1 MNLQLFLL
9 LIVVV
14 TALAFDFTN
23 GFHDTGNAMAT
34 SIASGALAPR
44 VAVALSAVLNLIGAF
59 LSTAVAATIAKGLI
73 DANLVTLEL
82 VFAGLVGGIVW
93 NLLTWLLG
101 IPSSSSHA
109 LIGGIVGA
117 TIAAVGLRGVIWS
130 GVVSKVIVP
139 AVVAALLATLVGAVG
154 TWLVYRTTRGVAEKR
169 TERGFRRGQIGSAS
183 LVSLAH
189 GTNDA
194 QKTMGVIFLALMSY
208 GAVSTTHGAA
218 AVGDRELRRGHGRR
232 YLPGWLAHHPHPRQR
247 AGRDQTTA
255 GYGRRVVIG
264 RRHSVVRALRLCAV
278 HNAGRDRVRAGQRR
292 RQARRRGAL
301 GVAGRMVVAWL
312 VTLPLAGLVGAFT
325 YGLVHFIGGYPGA
338 ILGFA
343 LLWLTAT
350 AIWLRSRRAPI
361 DHTNVNADWEGN
373 LTAGL
378 EAGAQPLA
386 DQRPPVPAPP
396 APTPHRTT
404 EHHSSA
410 SPRGT
415 PRECL
420 VQLHGHPEDPDLQSA
435 SRRAAT
441 GPVRGGRAAA
451 GRRRRCRRHRAPAP
465 AAGCRQLGDLRAGAC
480 GSHHWSAVYRP

>member
-208 GAVSTTHGAA
+208 GAVSTTASVPPLWVIVSCAVAMAAGTYLGGWRIIRTLGKGLVEIKPPQGMAAESSSA
-218 AVGDRELRRGHGRR
+218 AVILLSAHFGYALSTTQVVTGSVLGSGVGK
-232 YLPGWLAHHPHPRQR
+232 PGAE
-247 AGRDQTTA
+247 
-255 GYGRRVVIG
+255 
-264 RRHSVVRALRLCAV
+264 VRW
-278 HNAGRDRVRAGQRR
+278 
-292 RQARRRGAL
+292 

-396 APTPHRTT
+396 APTP
-404 EHHSSA
+404 
-410 SPRGT
+410 P
-415 PRECL
+415 PN
-420 VQLHGHPEDPDLQSA
+420 
-435 SRRAAT
+435 
-441 GPVRGGRAAA
+441 
-451 GRRRRCRRHRAPAP
+451 HRAPQFGVTTRNAP
-465 AAGCRQLGDLRAGAC
+465 
-480 GSHHWSAVYRP
+480 

>member
-208 GAVSTTHGAA
+208 GAVSTTASVPPLWVIVSCAVAMAAGTYLGGWPIIRTLGKGLVEIKPPQGMAAESSSA
-218 AVGDRELRRGHGRR
+218 AVILLSAHFGYALSTTQVATGSVLGSGVGK
-232 YLPGWLAHHPHPRQR
+232 PGAE
-247 AGRDQTTA
+247 
-255 GYGRRVVIG
+255 
-264 RRHSVVRALRLCAV
+264 VRW
-278 HNAGRDRVRAGQRR
+278 
-292 RQARRRGAL
+292 

-396 APTPHRTT
+396 APTP
-404 EHHSSA
+404 
-410 SPRGT
+410 P
-415 PRECL
+415 PN
-420 VQLHGHPEDPDLQSA
+420 
-435 SRRAAT
+435 
-441 GPVRGGRAAA
+441 
-451 GRRRRCRRHRAPAP
+451 HRAPQFGVTTRNAP
-465 AAGCRQLGDLRAGAC
+465 
-480 GSHHWSAVYRP
+480 

>member
-169 TERGFRRGQIGSAS
+169 TKRGFRRGQIGSAS

-208 GAVSTTHGAA
+208 GAVSTTASVPPLWVIVSCAVAMAAGTYLGGWRIIRTLGKGLVEIKPPQGMAAESSSA
-218 AVGDRELRRGHGRR
+218 AVILLSAHFGYALSTTQVATGSVLGSGVGK
-232 YLPGWLAHHPHPRQR
+232 PGAE
-247 AGRDQTTA
+247 
-255 GYGRRVVIG
+255 
-264 RRHSVVRALRLCAV
+264 VRW
-278 HNAGRDRVRAGQRR
+278 
-292 RQARRRGAL
+292 

-396 APTPHRTT
+396 APTP
-404 EHHSSA
+404 
-410 SPRGT
+410 P
-415 PRECL
+415 PN
-420 VQLHGHPEDPDLQSA
+420 
-435 SRRAAT
+435 
-441 GPVRGGRAAA
+441 
-451 GRRRRCRRHRAPAP
+451 HRAPQFGVTTRNAP
-465 AAGCRQLGDLRAGAC
+465 
-480 GSHHWSAVYRP
+480 

>member
-1 MNLQLFLL
+1 MSRPAESGPANLQLFLL

-208 GAVSTTHGAA
+208 GAVSTTASVPPLWVIVSCAVAMAAGTYLGGWRIIRTLGKGLVEIKPPQGMAAESSSA
-218 AVGDRELRRGHGRR
+218 AVILLSAHFGYALSTTQVATGSVLGSGVGK
-232 YLPGWLAHHPHPRQR
+232 PGAE
-247 AGRDQTTA
+247 
-255 GYGRRVVIG
+255 
-264 RRHSVVRALRLCAV
+264 VRW
-278 HNAGRDRVRAGQRR
+278 
-292 RQARRRGAL
+292 

-396 APTPHRTT
+396 APTP
-404 EHHSSA
+404 
-410 SPRGT
+410 P
-415 PRECL
+415 PN
-420 VQLHGHPEDPDLQSA
+420 
-435 SRRAAT
+435 
-441 GPVRGGRAAA
+441 
-451 GRRRRCRRHRAPAP
+451 HRAPQFGVTTRNAP
-465 AAGCRQLGDLRAGAC
+465 
-480 GSHHWSAVYRP
+480 

>member
-1 MNLQLFLL
+1 M
-9 LIVVV
+9 
-14 TALAFDFTN
+14 
-23 GFHDTGNAMAT
+23 
-34 SIASGALAPR
+34 
-44 VAVALSAVLNLIGAF
+44 
-59 LSTAVAATIAKGLI
+59 
-73 DANLVTLEL
+73 
-82 VFAGLVGGIVW
+82 
-93 NLLTWLLG
+93 
-101 IPSSSSHA
+101 
-109 LIGGIVGA
+109 
-117 TIAAVGLRGVIWS
+117 
-130 GVVSKVIVP
+130 SKVIVP

-208 GAVSTTHGAA
+208 GAVSTTASVPPLWVIVSCAVAMAAGTYLGGWRIIRTLGKGLVEIKPPQGMAAESSSA
-218 AVGDRELRRGHGRR
+218 AVILLSAHFGYALSTTQVATGSVLGSGVGK
-232 YLPGWLAHHPHPRQR
+232 PGAE
-247 AGRDQTTA
+247 
-255 GYGRRVVIG
+255 
-264 RRHSVVRALRLCAV
+264 VRW
-278 HNAGRDRVRAGQRR
+278 
-292 RQARRRGAL
+292 

-396 APTPHRTT
+396 APTP
-404 EHHSSA
+404 
-410 SPRGT
+410 P
-415 PRECL
+415 PN
-420 VQLHGHPEDPDLQSA
+420 
-435 SRRAAT
+435 
-441 GPVRGGRAAA
+441 
-451 GRRRRCRRHRAPAP
+451 HRAPQFGVTTRNAP
-465 AAGCRQLGDLRAGAC
+465 
-480 GSHHWSAVYRP
+480 